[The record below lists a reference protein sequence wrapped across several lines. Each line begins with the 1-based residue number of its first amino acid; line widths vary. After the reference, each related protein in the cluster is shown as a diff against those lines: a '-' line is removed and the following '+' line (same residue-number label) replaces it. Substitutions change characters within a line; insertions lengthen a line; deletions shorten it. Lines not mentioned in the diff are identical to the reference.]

1 MDQVTLPRA
10 TVQQALHVATAAA
23 YPVALIAAL
32 KAALEQPEQADW
44 THLKRYG
51 YAPGD
56 YMSKCCRC
64 GKWVGDLDKRAV
76 CCKPCAEARHAF
88 ELKEPNHD

>member
-1 MDQVTLPRA
+1 MTDLR
-10 TVQQALHVATAAA
+10 TAAQ
-23 YPVALIAAL
+23 
-32 KAALEQPEQADW
+32 QPGQADL

-51 YAPGD
+51 YAPGY